1 MSDYFVGEI
10 RAFGCNFAPKG
21 WALCNGASL
30 PIQQNAAL
38 YALIGQQFG
47 GSGNVSFKLPDLRSR
62 TPAATAYP
70 VTTRIPTGNQ
80 GAVGGTESIT
90 LTTAN
95 MIAHTH
101 DVVATTSLGTAPTP
115 ATNDNLNGFYPAQP
129 KGSTQMPTP
138 VPIYVQVSTTTP
150 ADTAL
155 HPSALDAAGTGA
167 AHENRQPYIAL
178 NFCIALSGIFPPRP

>member
-30 PIQQNAAL
+30 PIQQNVAL

-47 GSGNVSFKLPDLRSR
+47 GSGNVSFNLPDLRSR

-70 VTTRIPTGNQ
+70 VTTRIQTGNQ
-80 GAVGGTESIT
+80 GAIGGTETVT

-101 DVVATTSLGTAPTP
+101 NVVATTTLGTSTTP
-115 ATNDNLNGFYPAQP
+115 ATSDNQNGFYPAQP
-129 KGSTQMPTP
+129 KGGTQMPTP
-138 VPIYVQVSTTTP
+138 VPIYVQVSSTTP

-155 HPSALDAAGTGA
+155 HPSALDAVGTGT

>member
-10 RAFGCNFAPKG
+10 RAFGFNFAPKG

-47 GSGNVSFKLPDLRSR
+47 GSGNVSFNLPDLRSR

-80 GAVGGTESIT
+80 GAAAGTETIT

-101 DVVATTSLGTAPTP
+101 NAVGTTTLGTAPAP
-115 ATNDNLNGFYPAQP
+115 ATTDNKNGFYPAQP

-138 VPIYVQVSTTTP
+138 VPIYVQVSGATP
-150 ADTAL
+150 ANTAL
-155 HPSALDAAGTGA
+155 HPSAIGVTGSGA
-167 AHENRQPYIAL
+167 PHENRQPYIAL
-178 NFCIALSGIFPPRP
+178 NFCIALSGIFPSRP